1 VSQPPRAAYRGLVRA
16 SGLLTQP
23 AGVEGADHVCWAY
36 ADDAAF
42 EEAAVRFLRAGL
54 DRGDRLMW
62 VGDGSAERLRRAG
75 GALAEVDSLTA
86 SGALELVPVS
96 AGYPTSGAFSPE
108 EQLAFYDGR
117 TRSARESGYTGLR
130 VVAEVT
136 ALASD
141 TRHSA
146 GFLRWE
152 HLADD
157 FVASGSGFS
166 ALCAYSCEH
175 APPAVVDDAAAVH
188 PVASVPGAPPPL
200 RLWCEPDGAGDRIAL
215 AGEVDVVTADRFV
228 RLLES
233 THVDAPVLTLDLT
246 QVTFI
251 DLAGARAIA
260 AVGRAVAAR
269 GGRLVVAG
277 ASRLF
282 RRMWRIIGFA
292 DVAEVS
298 FSEGRP

>member
-1 VSQPPRAAYRGLVRA
+1 VRA
-16 SGLLTQP
+16 SGLLSEP
-23 AGVEGADHVCWAY
+23 AGVEDADHVCWAY
-36 ADDAAF
+36 DDDAAF
-42 EEAAVRFLRAGL
+42 EAAAVRFLRAGL

-62 VGDGSAERLRRAG
+62 VGDGAAERLSRAG
-75 GALAEVDSLTA
+75 GALSRVEDLTA
-86 SGALELVPVS
+86 RGALELVPVS
-96 AGYPTSGAFSPE
+96 AGYPLGGVFSPD

-117 TRSARESGYTGLR
+117 TRRARAEGYTGLR

-141 TRHSA
+141 ERHSA

-166 ALCAYSCEH
+166 ALCAYSRGQ
-175 APPAVVDDAAAVH
+175 APAGVVDDAAAVH
-188 PVASVPGAPPPL
+188 PVCSVPDGAPAF
-200 RLWCEPDGAGDRIAL
+200 RIWFEPDGRGGRIAV
-215 AGEVDVVTADRFV
+215 AGEVDVVSADRFR
-228 RLLES
+228 RLVGG
-233 THVDAPVLTLDLT
+233 THVDAPVLTLDLSR
-246 QVTFI
+246 VTFI

-277 ASRLF
+277 SSRLF
-282 RRMWRIIGFA
+282 ERMWRIIGFA
-292 DVAEVS
+292 DVAGVS

>member
-1 VSQPPRAAYRGLVRA
+1 VRA
-16 SGLLTQP
+16 SGLLDEP
-23 AGVEGADHVCWAY
+23 AGVEDADHVCWAY
-36 ADDAAF
+36 SDDASF
-42 EEAAVRFLRAGL
+42 EDAAVRFLRAGL
-54 DRGDRLMW
+54 ERGDRLVW
-62 VGDGSAERLRRAG
+62 VGDGAADRLRRAG
-75 GALAEVDSLTA
+75 GALGRVEDLTA

-96 AGYPTSGAFSPE
+96 AGYPTAGAFSPE

-117 TRSARESGYTGLR
+117 TRRAREEGYAGLR

-141 TRHSA
+141 ARHSS

-157 FVASGSGFS
+157 FVASGAGFS
-166 ALCAYSCEH
+166 ALCAYSCAAASPE
-175 APPAVVDDAAAVH
+175 VVADAAAVH
-188 PVASVPGAPPPL
+188 PVSSVPGAAPSF
-200 RLWCEPDGAGDRIAL
+200 RLWFERDDTGERIAV
-215 AGEVDVVTADRFV
+215 AGEVDVVAADRFR

-233 THVDAPVLTLDLT
+233 THVDTPVLTLDLSR
-246 QVTFI
+246 VTFI
-251 DLAGARAIA
+251 DLAGARAVA

-269 GGRLVVAG
+269 GGRLVLAG

-282 RRMWRIIGFA
+282 RRMWRITGFA

-298 FSEGRP
+298 FPEGRP